1 MECRPNLNEK
11 LPLVKSIS
19 NIRKTSV
26 VVCVRHVSFTW
37 KKCCKSVFAPS
48 PWNNTTWLHLHL
60 WCYLL
65 TNTYSL
71 FSRKYS
77 RSGSTVSTVFSLSD
91 IFFLT
96 METLTFVQ
104 FSSWYIIFVP
114 TYDLS
119 QAAFPSLWRFFLRF
133 QNICSN
139 FRRTFEKLILVLPH
153 LTDLVHR
160 IK

>member
-1 MECRPNLNEK
+1 MRNYPWLNLFQISEK
-11 LPLVKSIS
+11 RRLLFAYDMFRLLERNVTNQFLLLLPEI
-19 NIRKTSV
+19 T
-26 VVCVRHVSFTW
+26 
-37 KKCCKSVFAPS
+37 
-48 PWNNTTWLHLHL
+48 LHGYTCIYGK
-60 WCYLL
+60 CYLL

-71 FSRKYS
+71 FSRKSS

-96 METLTFVQ
+96 VETLTFVQ

-153 LTDLVHR
+153 LPDLVHR